1 MTSSQ
6 KTAEQT
12 QDQEP
17 IIVTGIVLSP
27 PDDYADSLPTDTES
41 LLTELEYIRE
51 NQTRNMK
58 LSEVSRE
65 TLDLIFE
72 HIDTKHV
79 AEHETLIELAEMPS
93 PLFDHLEPTPSTAWT
108 DIQSHTE
115 TEALSAVGMTIY
127 DTTLAEP
134 DDANLSYCECDF
146 MEEECEVC
154 ISLILNASFE
164 TAPYSM
170 SVSDHIARELDLD
183 LSKLEGTA
191 EVDQLLTE
199 IGLRW

>member
-1 MTSSQ
+1 MTT
-6 KTAEQT
+6 KERTAEHS

-27 PDDYADSLPTDTES
+27 PDDYADSLPTDTEG

-51 NQTRNMK
+51 NQTRNMR

-72 HIDTKHV
+72 HLDPEQI
-79 AEHETLIELAEMPS
+79 AEHEILVESAEQT
-93 PLFDHLEPTPSTAWT
+93 PLFDDLEPAPSTAWT

-115 TEALSAVGMTIY
+115 TEALSAVGMTVY
-127 DTTLAEP
+127 DVILTEP
-134 DDANLSYCECDF
+134 DDADLSYCRCDY
-146 MEEECEVC
+146 MEDECEVC
-154 ISLILNASFE
+154 ISLILYASF
-164 TAPYSM
+164 TLAPHSP
-170 SVSDHIARELDLD
+170 SVSDRIAHELDFD
-183 LSKLEGTA
+183 LSTLEGTA